1 MQQGVVVFFQ
11 VKFGSIVLQNN
22 GLPSKAQDKSLM
34 SSFPLSV
41 SCLYLPITQWLSLY
55 LSLSLS
61 IFLSLSIPLYIFISF
76 YHSLTV
82 FCMYCSLPLWLPM
95 SQSIYLSL
103 PFSLV
108 LFISFFHSLT
118 ISCMYFSLVV
128 CVSLFPLSS
137 LIDLRLLNFL
147 YSLLCISSVVYSF
160 SRPEYLSTYMLSI

>member
-41 SCLYLPITQWLSLY
+41 SLCLLFGLPLSLV
-55 LSLSLS
+55 
-61 IFLSLSIPLYIFISF
+61 IFISF